1 MTNKCGEENEKKEG
15 GIETATD
22 GENNPFV
29 ESYDIDD
36 QKIAEDGGPER
47 EENETQV
54 KTILQNHSSY
64 ACDIFQGEDKEQGES
79 KIIDDQNDDDER
91 PEVSNDDGANSDFM
105 PSSKEMTVSQRF

>member
-1 MTNKCGEENEKKEG
+1 MTNKYGEENEKKER
-15 GIETATD
+15 GIATVKD

-54 KTILQNHSSY
+54 KTIQQKHSSNT
-64 ACDIFQGEDKEQGES
+64 CDIFQGEDKEQGDS
-79 KIIDDQNDDDER
+79 KSIVDQNDEDER

>member
-1 MTNKCGEENEKKEG
+1 MTRKRGEENEKQERE
-15 GIETATD
+15 IATVKD

-54 KTILQNHSSY
+54 KTI
-64 ACDIFQGEDKEQGES
+64 
-79 KIIDDQNDDDER
+79 
-91 PEVSNDDGANSDFM
+91 
-105 PSSKEMTVSQRF
+105 